1 MSSFIEFQPFLCMR
15 CSPTEQRQLLYLAC
29 VLDCDTPILE
39 ALAWMSMLKIAI
51 KDETLKKKFLK
62 QVDFCFL
69 FEFAHQFGPAR
80 IRHDGEYCWER
91 DKGTVYVGIHENQ
104 LEIRHGARGTIFT
117 SYSHLRIYNGFLVL
131 MESWRCGPDHLS
143 LGEFDD
149 FLHDIKQT
157 IIKLYL

>member
-15 CSPTEQRQLLYLAC
+15 CSPTQKRQLLYLAC

-39 ALAWMSMLKIAI
+39 ALAWTSMLKIAV

-62 QVDFCFL
+62 EVNHGLFCQ
-69 FEFAHQFGPAR
+69 FALLFGPAV
-80 IRHDGEYCWER
+80 IRTGDYCWER
-91 DKGTVYVGIHENQ
+91 DKGTVYMGIRENQ
-104 LEIRHGARGTIFT
+104 LEIRHGSRGTIFT
-117 SYSHLRIYNGFLVL
+117 QYSHLRIYNGFLVL

-149 FLHDIKQT
+149 FLRDIKQT